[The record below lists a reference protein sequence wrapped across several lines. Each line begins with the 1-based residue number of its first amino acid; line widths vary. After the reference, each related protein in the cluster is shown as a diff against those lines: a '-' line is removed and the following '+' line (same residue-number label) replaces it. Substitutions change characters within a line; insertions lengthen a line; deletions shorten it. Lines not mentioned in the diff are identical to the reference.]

1 MKKNKTEYI
10 VVNSFSEISEAER
23 KEKINNSIR
32 TLCVMDIEK
41 LYELDYNKK
50 VEEIDSSAWIFTEYS
65 YPAMVADG
73 NNIYITYTYKRDK
86 IKYVFVSFN
95 EEA

>member
-10 VVNSFSEISEAER
+10 VVNAFSKISEAER

-41 LYELDYNKK
+41 LYELDYNNSVTFHGSTQDLSGK
-50 VEEIDSSAWIFTEYS
+50 ECFENA
-65 YPAMVADG
+65 
-73 NNIYITYTYKRDK
+73 N
-86 IKYVFVSFN
+86 
-95 EEA
+95 

>member
-1 MKKNKTEYI
+1 MNSLQLKWGIHFDLTNKRE
-10 VVNSFSEISEAER
+10 
-23 KEKINNSIR
+23 
-32 TLCVMDIEK
+32 
-41 LYELDYNKK
+41 K

>member
-10 VVNSFSEISEAER
+10 VVNAFSEISEAKR

-41 LYELDYNKK
+41 LYELDYNN
-50 VEEIDSSAWIFTEYS
+50 S
-65 YPAMVADG
+65 VAFHGSTQDLSG
-73 NNIYITYTYKRDK
+73 KECSINAN
-86 IKYVFVSFN
+86 
-95 EEA
+95 